1 MEKSI
6 LHNKAEHPSIFI
18 ASFFLLGIF
27 LSKKIQLPFFSLYI
41 LLLISCL
48 VLVLTIHLSISLLA
62 KSSMAI
68 FCMIFWGICIIQLNA
83 DGSLAF
89 LDVFEPY
96 ITPIRNS
103 ILQKIDVF
111 INNTTNNGFAKA
123 MLIGEKT
130 HIDPSIT
137 EAYTALGIVHIIA
150 ISGMHLDI
158 IGKYLISIT
167 TWLPKL
173 KWLQLLELVFILAVI
188 FIYTL
193 ITQASPSVVRAA
205 LFFCMLKIGTYF
217 NLHQYILNSVANGIL
232 IILLLNHQSITHI
245 GWQLS
250 YAAVLGI
257 HLVHPSIQKMLS
269 VKNPAIQGFWNNFSI
284 TVATQITTLPLLIY
298 YFNQVSTGI
307 ILSNMIMIPLSN
319 LLLQALIVL
328 ILLPYHWCKWVH
340 WGQIIEIFMQK
351 MMQIVEFIFTISPQ
365 PFYLKGFGMQYLLV
379 YYAIF
384 LYLCLWKK
392 RYNQPLSRFFT
403 KMA

>member
-6 LHNKAEHPSIFI
+6 LHSKAEHPSLVLT
-18 ASFFLLGIF
+18 SLLLLGIGI
-27 LSKKIQLPFFSLYI
+27 SHYIVLPHTSLLI
-41 LLLISCL
+41 LLLVSCL
-48 VLVLTIHLSISLLA
+48 GLAFIIHSSVSVLIKSIV
-62 KSSMAI
+62 AI
-68 FCMIFWGICIIQLNA
+68 ICIVYWGICIIQLNA
-83 DGSLAF
+83 DDSIDFLHSL
-89 LDVFEPY
+89 EPY
-96 ITPIRNS
+96 IAPLRKS
-103 ILQKIDVF
+103 ILQKID
-111 INNTTNNGFAKA
+111 ILILNPNNNGFAKA
-123 MLIGEKT
+123 LLIGEKT
-130 HIDPSIT
+130 LIDPSIT

-158 IGKYLISIT
+158 IGKYLISMT
-167 TWLPKL
+167 EWLPKQ
-173 KWLQLLELVFILAVI
+173 KWLQIFELI
-188 FIYTL
+188 FIITIIIAYTL
-193 ITQASPSVVRAA
+193 VTHASPSVIRAA
-205 LFFCMLKIGTYF
+205 LFFCIIKIGTYF

-257 HLVHPSIQKMLS
+257 HIVHPSIQKIFLI
-269 VKNPAIQGFWNNFSI
+269 KNPAIQGFWNNFSI

-307 ILSNMIMIPLSN
+307 ILSNMVMIPLSN
-319 LLLQALIVL
+319 ILLQALIIL
-328 ILLPYHWCKWVH
+328 ILLPYHWCQWVH

-351 MMQIVEFIFTISPQ
+351 MMQVVEFIFTISPQ
-365 PFYLKGFGMQYLLV
+365 PLYLKGFGMHSLLV
-379 YYAIF
+379 YYTIF